1 MAKHERTHEAI
12 FADPVRAN
20 IRWADVEALFV
31 HLGAIVTEG
40 SGSRVQVELG
50 GADSTFHRPHPGK
63 ELTKPGIRSVRMFL
77 TDAGHA
83 R

>member
-1 MAKHERTHEAI
+1 MAKHERTLAAI
-12 FADPVRAN
+12 FSEPIRAN
-20 IRWADVEALFV
+20 IRWADIESLFL

-50 GADSTFHRPHPGK
+50 GVDSTFHRPHPGK
-63 ELTKPGIRSVRMFL
+63 EVTKPGVRSVRKFL

-83 R
+83 L